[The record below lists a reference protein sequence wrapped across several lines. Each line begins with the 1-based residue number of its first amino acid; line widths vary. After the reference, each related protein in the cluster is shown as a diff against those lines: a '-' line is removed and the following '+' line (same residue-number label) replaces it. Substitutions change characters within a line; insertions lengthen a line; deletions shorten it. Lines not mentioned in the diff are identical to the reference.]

1 VTEVCRHTDEQR
13 VSVEQHE
20 SEQQQTLKAQ
30 QASEGQLGSEQQQ
43 ALEAQPTAEK
53 QQTKETPL
61 HTILA
66 FVVKLGVVC
75 LTLWLIFTF
84 VFGIRQMH
92 GETMYPKLRDG
103 DLILYSRMEKDYYIG
118 DVVVFDVNGETRVA
132 RIVAQGGDV
141 VEVNENGQLLVN
153 GDVQQEEIFYPTEPE
168 ILGVKYPYTVEEGS
182 YFMLCDYRTISEDS
196 RYYGAV
202 SQEDFYGKV
211 ITLLRRREF

>member
-1 VTEVCRHTDEQR
+1 VTGVGRHTEEER
-13 VSVEQHE
+13 RASVQQPET
-20 SEQQQTLKAQ
+20 EQQQVREATQTAKEQ
-30 QASEGQLGSEQQQ
+30 RASEKPS
-43 ALEAQPTAEK
+43 
-53 QQTKETPL
+53 
-61 HTILA
+61 HIILA
-66 FVVKLGVVC
+66 FIIKIGVVC
-75 LTLWLIFTF
+75 LAIWLIFTF
-84 VFGIRQMH
+84 VFGIHLMH
-92 GETMYPKLRDG
+92 GESMYPKLRDG
-103 DLILYSRMEKDYYIG
+103 DLIFYSRMEKDYYIG
-118 DVVVFDVNGETRVA
+118 DVVVFKVNNDTRVA

-141 VEVNENGQLLVN
+141 VEVNEDGQLLVN